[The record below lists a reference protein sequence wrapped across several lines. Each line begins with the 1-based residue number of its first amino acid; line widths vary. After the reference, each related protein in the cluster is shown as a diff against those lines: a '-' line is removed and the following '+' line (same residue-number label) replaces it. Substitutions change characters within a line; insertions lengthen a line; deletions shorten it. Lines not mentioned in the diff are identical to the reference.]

1 MFRFNPYI
9 PKSTLIKGRNSF
21 KGKVWEIYKEDWLSG
36 VMTTEI
42 IAGRENGV
50 AEKCVVKLKL
60 LK

>member
-1 MFRFNPYI
+1 M
-9 PKSTLIKGRNSF
+9 RN
-21 KGKVWEIYKEDWLSG
+21 KEDWLSG

-60 LK
+60 K